1 MRGTIF
7 STERSI
13 PNGMALTPP
22 TLRRRRPHPRPV
34 PSPSCRRRRRP
45 AAVAVPP
52 SFRAQ
57 RGTSHPASGRV
68 GALRGE
74 THAVRLYMR
83 TPAGMTDEGALFA
96 GHLRFFIPQK

>member
-1 MRGTIF
+1 
-7 STERSI
+7 
-13 PNGMALTPP
+13 
-22 TLRRRRPHPRPV
+22 
-34 PSPSCRRRRRP
+34 
-45 AAVAVPP
+45 
-52 SFRAQ
+52 
-57 RGTSHPASGRV
+57 V